1 MPYALPRRIS
11 LPALALISLATL
23 ATTLATTGCSMFSKA
38 KNEPV
43 IYAAGDKATVGPL
56 IYNVTDTEVAEQ
68 LGDDPEHERTPQD
81 RFFLV
86 KVSVSNSGP
95 DEQNIPA
102 MTLVD
107 DAGHSYTELPD
118 GAGVSNWLGVVR
130 KVGPTQTEQGVVL
143 FDAPTKHYR
152 LRLNDPL
159 DEKEIAID
167 VPLSF
172 VHEQLR
178 NVDTSGTPGAA
189 TPPLDLP
196 VPKK

>member
-1 MPYALPRRIS
+1 MRYVPGFGIS
-11 LPALALISLATL
+11 LLSLVAVSLVTVSFV
-23 ATTLATTGCSMFSKA
+23 TTGCASFSKA
-38 KNEPV
+38 KNVPV

-56 IYNVTDTEVAEQ
+56 VYNVVDTELADQ
-68 LGDDPEHERTPQD
+68 LGDNPNNERTPQD

-86 KVSVSNSGP
+86 KVSISNSSP
-95 DEQNIPA
+95 EDQPIPA

-107 DAGHSYTELPD
+107 DAGHNYTELAD
-118 GAGVSNWLGVVR
+118 GAGVTNWLGVVR
-130 KVGPTQTEQGVVL
+130 KVAPTQTEQGYVL

-159 DEKEIAID
+159 DEKEFAID

-178 NVDTSGTPGAA
+178 GVDTSAA
-189 TPPLDLP
+189 DAPAESPL
-196 VPKK
+196 PKK